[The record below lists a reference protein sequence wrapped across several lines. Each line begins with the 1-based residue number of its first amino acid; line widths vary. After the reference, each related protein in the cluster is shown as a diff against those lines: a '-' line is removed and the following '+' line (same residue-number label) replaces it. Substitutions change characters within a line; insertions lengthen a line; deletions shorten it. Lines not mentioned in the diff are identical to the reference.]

1 MRYHLLGLGLS
12 AFLIQGSIASQALIK
27 TPTVA
32 QPTTCIASEFI
43 VTGDSD
49 WESITLKLT
58 NNCDSAVDFEN
69 TTVTFKNTA
78 PLNTGFW
85 GIFTPPLPYPDQD
98 KPLTISS
105 QPQTDG
111 TFLASLTMH
120 FTAYPGVTTKL
131 PVGSSIQIQY
141 GVSSDKHIENT
152 TSVYVGGTPVQTGSL
167 QLKNASTK
175 PGNVTQTYSLV
186 HLTMNGSKISDIQL
200 PWNTTTTVPNL
211 VPGTYTLAP
220 EAISD
225 TTGNSYQGGAV
236 PSTVTVIANQ
246 QASSTITYSQVQQVG
261 KITINVQS
269 LPAVLAGYSNKP
281 VVSLRETQSGSFL
294 SQTLDWNSST
304 TVSQLKA
311 GSTYTFSTNT
321 INFNGYNC
329 TPGFN
334 PASLAASI
342 SPASTSLTYNCVQV
356 AQDTVTLKVTGAPTS
371 LTSLKIILTP
381 NNNTAAKISTIN
393 LSSGSGTN
401 TVLLT
406 DGVIYTLSADPVS
419 GYTISF
425 APQPLTATANA
436 TATITLTQQGSGTPL
451 AANGQLTVCGTKL
464 CNEHGNPIQL
474 KGMSTHGLQ
483 WYGEG
488 VCITPASLD
497 ALVNNFKAT
506 VIRLSLYVQEGGYE
520 SNPAKYTQQVKDL
533 INQAYNR
540 GIYVIVDWHI
550 LNPGDPNYNLDFAK
564 KFFTEIATANN
575 NKNNILYEI
584 ANEPNGVS
592 WATIKSYA
600 NQIIPVI
607 RAIDAKAPILIGTR
621 GWSSLGVSDG
631 SSYQEIVNSPVTFAN
646 IMYTFH
652 FYAASHGNDYLSA
665 LDNASN
671 VLPIFVTEFGTQTFT
686 GDGANDFVMSD
697 KYMQRMAAKQIGWT
711 NWNYSDD
718 ALSGAIWTPGTCAN
732 NVWTDNRLKSAGVYI
747 KNKISNP

>member
-1 MRYHLLGLGLS
+1 
-12 AFLIQGSIASQALIK
+12 
-27 TPTVA
+27 
-32 QPTTCIASEFI
+32 
-43 VTGDSD
+43 
-49 WESITLKLT
+49 
-58 NNCDSAVDFEN
+58 
-69 TTVTFKNTA
+69 
-78 PLNTGFW
+78 
-85 GIFTPPLPYPDQD
+85 
-98 KPLTISS
+98 
-105 QPQTDG
+105 
-111 TFLASLTMH
+111 
-120 FTAYPGVTTKL
+120 
-131 PVGSSIQIQY
+131 
-141 GVSSDKHIENT
+141 
-152 TSVYVGGTPVQTGSL
+152 
-167 QLKNASTK
+167 
-175 PGNVTQTYSLV
+175 
-186 HLTMNGSKISDIQL
+186 MNGSKISDVQL
-200 PWNTTTTVPNL
+200 PWNTTATVTDL
-211 VPGTYTLAP
+211 VPGTYTIAP

-225 TTGNSYQGGAV
+225 TTGISYQGTAV

-246 QASSTITYSQVQQVG
+246 QASSVISYSQVQQAG
-261 KITINVQS
+261 KITINVQN
-269 LPAVLAGYSNKP
+269 LPTVLVGYSKKP
-281 VVSLRETQSGSFL
+281 VVSLRETQSGSSL

-304 TVSQLKA
+304 TVNQLKI

-334 PASLAASI
+334 PGSLAASAT
-342 SPASTSLTYNCVQV
+342 PATTSLSYTCVQV
-356 AQDTVTLKVTGAPTS
+356 AQDTVTLKVTGAPTA
-371 LTSLKIILTP
+371 LTSLKITLTP
-381 NNNTAAKISTIN
+381 NDNTAAKTSTIN
-393 LSSGSGTN
+393 LANGSGSN

-406 DGVIYTLSADPVS
+406 DGVIYTLSANPVS

-425 APQPLTATANA
+425 TPQPLTATANA
-436 TATITLTQQGSGTPL
+436 IATITLTQQGSGTPL
-451 AANGQLTVCGTKL
+451 AANGQLRVCGTKL

-497 ALVNNFKAT
+497 VLVNNFKAN
-506 VIRLSLYVQEGGYE
+506 VIRLSLYVQENGYE

-564 KFFTEIATANN
+564 AFFTEITTANT

-631 SSYQEIVNSPVTFAN
+631 SSFQEIIDNPLTFSN

-671 VLPIFVTEFGTQTFT
+671 VLPVFVTEFGTQTFT
-686 GDGANDFVMSD
+686 GDGANDFAMSD
-697 KYMQRMAAKQIGWT
+697 QYMQKMAAKQIGWT

-718 ALSGAIWTPGTCAN
+718 ALSGAIWTPGTCSS
-732 NVWTDNRLKSAGVYI
+732 NVWTDNRLKQAGLYI
-747 KNKISNP
+747 KNKILNP